1 MKPSCE
7 SQVWNREKH
16 MLNMWL
22 AIDEVTYKD
31 ENGKESCHAR
41 HEEEEEQDKDRFYK
55 YYKAN

>member
-1 MKPSCE
+1 
-7 SQVWNREKH
+7 

-55 YYKAN
+55 YYKANQ